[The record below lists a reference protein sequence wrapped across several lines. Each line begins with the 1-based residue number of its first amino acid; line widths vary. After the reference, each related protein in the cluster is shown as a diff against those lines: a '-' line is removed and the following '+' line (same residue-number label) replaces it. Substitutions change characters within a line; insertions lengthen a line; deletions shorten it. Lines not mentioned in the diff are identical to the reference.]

1 MEKNQKD
8 LSNQPF
14 FKQAA
19 DLEQE
24 KITKKIYIQTYSLD
38 SQLYN
43 DIYAL
48 PSKKLAPKS

>member
-1 MEKNQKD
+1 MEKNQKN

-24 KITKKIYIQTYSLD
+24 KITKKYIYRLI
-38 SQLYN
+38 
-43 DIYAL
+43 A
-48 PSKKLAPKS
+48 